1 MHPDPMAVA
10 ACFVGGGVAVYA
22 VERRLGLR
30 RRESPQFAAMLL
42 DYVPESLALGGMMAV
57 INTGTGLICY
67 IFYERVWARITW
79 GRSGGGNV

>member
-1 MHPDPMAVA
+1 MDTGKRTILKAILWNA
-10 ACFVGGGVAVYA
+10 
-22 VERRLGLR
+22 LGL
-30 RRESPQFAAMLL
+30 ATMLL
-42 DYVPESLALGGMMAV
+42 VGFIMTGSLALGGMMAV